1 MAEQRYTDLATFWN
15 LKLGCQ
21 GDKEKL
27 KSQVLLWVSWA
38 REDLKFMGKGARDG
52 HYAQESEASELNGA
66 SVKGGLMGREEGKQ
80 G

>member
-1 MAEQRYTDLATFWN
+1 
-15 LKLGCQ
+15 
-21 GDKEKL
+21 
-27 KSQVLLWVSWA
+27 
-38 REDLKFMGKGARDG
+38 MGKGARDG